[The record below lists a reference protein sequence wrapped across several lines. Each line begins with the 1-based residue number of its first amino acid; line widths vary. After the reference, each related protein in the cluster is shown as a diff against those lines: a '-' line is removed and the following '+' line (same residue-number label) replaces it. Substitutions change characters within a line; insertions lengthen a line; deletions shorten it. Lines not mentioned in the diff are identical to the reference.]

1 MPLDHQH
8 SVISS
13 SDFISYLCNLNP
25 VYLIFFFEHF
35 SILTWTSLINSLSLI
50 LKEILIQR
58 KKFQKYVNWM
68 TNISVI
74 QKKLWESW
82 MPIKFCLNTWALHA
96 MQGCIQY
103 WDIGLEIICN
113 LIHLRGWLVTTFWLR
128 CHLGQCFGTF
138 IFLITHSR
146 YLNRNWELA

>member
-74 QKKLWESW
+74 QKVVRILNANKILFKYLSTTCHARLYSILRYWTRNHMQPDSSPRVTCYNFLVKMSSW
-82 MPIKFCLNTWALHA
+82 SM
-96 MQGCIQY
+96 
-103 WDIGLEIICN
+103 
-113 LIHLRGWLVTTFWLR
+113 LRYIYLLDHTF
-128 CHLGQCFGTF
+128 
-138 IFLITHSR
+138 
-146 YLNRNWELA
+146 